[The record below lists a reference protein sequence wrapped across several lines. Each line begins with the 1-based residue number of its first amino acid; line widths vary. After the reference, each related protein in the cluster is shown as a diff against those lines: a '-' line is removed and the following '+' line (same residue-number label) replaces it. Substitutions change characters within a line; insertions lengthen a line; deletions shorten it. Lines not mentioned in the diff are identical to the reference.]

1 MGRHKLG
8 TRSKPT
14 SRNPGKRLR
23 RATRSHKYTI
33 DQLRRELDEGR
44 EQQTA
49 TAEVLKVISGS
60 TFNLQTVLDTLV
72 ETASRL
78 CHAVARETYIGAR
91 RITDIR
97 PSFERSI
104 KLIQSRQVG
113 ARPSGERRS
122 RAKRFIFPMFL
133 PIPNTHSSAHK
144 NSDNTGPILACL
156 CCERENQLAHCHWHV
171 RNHFHLAP
179 NRSNS

>member
-78 CHAVARETYIGAR
+78 CHAQLGVLSRREGDLYRGAAYYGYSAEFRAFYQTHPIAPGRGTTIG
-91 RITDIR
+91 R
-97 PSFERSI
+97 PRWLISIAGRAAMHPLRGKLGEGTRGTRSA
-104 KLIQSRQVG
+104 STPRT
-113 ARPSGERRS
+113 S
-122 RAKRFIFPMFL
+122 
-133 PIPNTHSSAHK
+133 
-144 NSDNTGPILACL
+144 
-156 CCERENQLAHCHWHV
+156 
-171 RNHFHLAP
+171 
-179 NRSNS
+179 